1 MDSGKSLHPHRW
13 RAGSIIMPRSNET
26 AEKNNR
32 NNEWEVWRRVMVG
45 GRVDVA
51 TSLCKWTD

>member
-51 TSLCKWTD
+51 DILV